1 MLTFLIAALVLLVDQ
16 LTKFLIR
23 RSFNET
29 DTLVVLQDFFNVTYI
44 RNRGGV
50 FGILQHQ
57 QMLFSILSVLTIIVI
72 LYFYRYY
79 MQKRR
84 ICNVA
89 VGLILGGALG
99 NLSDRLLLDREGCVT
114 DWLDF
119 YWGSYHWP
127 AFNIA
132 DSAICVGVFILL
144 YLMILKS
151 ELYSVNQN
159 Q

>member
-1 MLTFLIAALVLLVDQ
+1 MLTFLIAALVLLADQ

-29 DTLVVLQDFFNVTYI
+29 DTLVVFRDFFNITYI

-57 QMLFSILSVLTIIVI
+57 QMLFAILSVLTIIVI
-72 LYFYRYY
+72 ICFYRYY
-79 MQKRR
+79 MPKRR
-84 ICNVA
+84 ICSIA

-132 DSAICVGVFILL
+132 DSAICIGVFILL
-144 YLMILKS
+144 YLMILKP
-151 ELYSVNQN
+151 ELYSANQK